1 MTKESSRK
9 QSPHPKNEP
18 TPAEVSNR
26 YGLLCYDQL
35 PDWRKDNPYIWTQYR
50 PISHSFR
57 QCIASLGYLHN
68 QTGNIYSHL
77 LFLFPALA
85 MSMHCSLVLG
95 GFRESLTSPRHHDLL
110 AFGSFFA
117 GAMTCMGFS
126 SFYHTFMN
134 HSEGVAKRGK
144 QLDFAG
150 ITCLIWGSFM
160 PTLYYCFTCE
170 ADLMKMYMTIFS
182 TIGAM
187 SLVFLLSPLAQNPS
201 AQKLVV
207 PLFVTFAASGLFPLW
222 HGIKLYGYDRMN
234 QLTGLEYVLAHG
246 ALYLLALTPYL
257 TQFPERFF
265 PGKCDIWFSSHQL
278 FHVGVVM
285 AACVHLA
292 GLLKAYYFQQAH
304 YQAAICPLLNTWKGD
319 LLHVV

>member
-1 MTKESSRK
+1 MKNESPGK
-9 QSPHPKNEP
+9 QSPQPRNEP
-18 TPAEVSNR
+18 TPAQVSNPC
-26 YGLLCYDQL
+26 GLLCYDQL

-50 PISHSFR
+50 PISYSFR

-85 MSMHCSLVLG
+85 IGVHCSLVLC
-95 GFRESLTSPRHHDLL
+95 GFRESLTSPRHDDLL

-117 GAMTCMGFS
+117 GAVACMGFS
-126 SFYHTFMN
+126 SFYHTFMS
-134 HSEGVAKRGK
+134 HSEDVAKRGK

-150 ITCLIWGSFM
+150 IICLIWGSFM

-170 ADLMKMYMTIFS
+170 ADLMKRYMIIVCRVATPSRCHASLTLAQFS

-222 HGIKLYGYDRMN
+222 HGVKLYGYDRMN
-234 QLTGLEYVLAHG
+234 QLMGLEYVLVHG
-246 ALYLLALTPYL
+246 ALYLVALTPFMVCA
-257 TQFPERFF
+257 TSMNIEF
-265 PGKCDIWFSSHQL
+265 
-278 FHVGVVM
+278 
-285 AACVHLA
+285 
-292 GLLKAYYFQQAH
+292 
-304 YQAAICPLLNTWKGD
+304 LNM
-319 LLHVV
+319 LSCCSQPC